1 MTIPSETLTREE
13 KVARSEEAKRLMEHP
28 LLREA
33 FANLRLNYFEAWCS
47 IPSDK
52 VNDRDAVFH
61 AARVLADV
69 ESHLRVVISQG
80 RLEKAHIDKMKAKAS

>member
-1 MTIPSETLTREE
+1 MTIPAETLTREE